1 MSCFGSCLG
10 GGVRRGS
17 CQRFGS
23 ESVLAGIFPF
33 APVGLQLDFFI
44 VDVYQRFPISVCL
57 LYEVSEYWVLLVVII
72 PALERN
78 KLPVLGRSLHL

>member
-1 MSCFGSCLG
+1 M
-10 GGVRRGS
+10 
-17 CQRFGS
+17 
-23 ESVLAGIFPF
+23 
-33 APVGLQLDFFI
+33 GLQLDFFI

-78 KLPVLGRSLHL
+78 KLPVLGRSLQL